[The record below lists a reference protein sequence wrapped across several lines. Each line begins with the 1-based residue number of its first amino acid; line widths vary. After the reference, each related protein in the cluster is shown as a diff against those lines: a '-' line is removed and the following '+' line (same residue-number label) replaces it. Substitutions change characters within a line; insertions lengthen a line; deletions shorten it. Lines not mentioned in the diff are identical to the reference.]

1 MSKKVLTIKK
11 SGYMLMHCSLKM
23 CRREMYIVNSNRID
37 SYHSCM
43 VQG

>member
-23 CRREMYIVNSNRID
+23 CRRGMCGANLK
-37 SYHSCM
+37 
-43 VQG
+43 